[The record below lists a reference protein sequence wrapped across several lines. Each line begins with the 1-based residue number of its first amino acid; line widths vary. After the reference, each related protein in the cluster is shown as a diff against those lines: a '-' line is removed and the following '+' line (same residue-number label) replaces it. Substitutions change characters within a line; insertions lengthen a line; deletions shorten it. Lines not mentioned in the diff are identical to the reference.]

1 MTLNFDS
8 LPLPQCFWCWRGNP
22 GLCPCQA
29 SILAT
34 SYIPSPL
41 SWFKSEFF
49 HLLHIYTHQMLEL
62 IRLLT
67 TCISLEWSP
76 SGVLCEWGLRCWVE
90 SPRTL
95 LYCIPDLASTLVPA
109 PRRTSGL
116 RAAPLAE
123 RPRSLL
129 CPARFPAG
137 RAWGLAVT

>member
-1 MTLNFDS
+1 MWSRFLLAGEST
-8 LPLPQCFWCWRGNP
+8 PP
-22 GLCPCQA
+22 GVG
-29 SILAT
+29 
-34 SYIPSPL
+34 
-41 SWFKSEFF
+41 E
-49 HLLHIYTHQMLEL
+49 
-62 IRLLT
+62 
-67 TCISLEWSP
+67 
-76 SGVLCEWGLRCWVE
+76 GEWGLRCWVE